1 VIYRA
6 FYIYRNIPVTYLPG
20 LKCYLSNRFI
30 PPVDPTTSGGA
41 SLYVVFNKKVG
52 LTANV
57 LFAAETVGEVSLRP
71 AYMKRR
77 ESETRRV
84 ADSCPIHLI
93 QKRYF

>member
-41 SLYVVFNKKVG
+41 SLWATFIE
-52 LTANV
+52 
-57 LFAAETVGEVSLRP
+57 AAISTHVDNLLIGCGKARKGYKS
-71 AYMKRR
+71 
-77 ESETRRV
+77 
-84 ADSCPIHLI
+84 ADLAV
-93 QKRYF
+93 